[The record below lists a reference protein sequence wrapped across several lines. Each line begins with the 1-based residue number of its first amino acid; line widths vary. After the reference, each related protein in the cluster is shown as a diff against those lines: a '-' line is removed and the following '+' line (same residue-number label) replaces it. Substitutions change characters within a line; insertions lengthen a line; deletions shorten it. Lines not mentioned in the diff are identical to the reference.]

1 MVLAR
6 DITKFKLAQQELD
19 KYRQEMAQAEQLASV
34 GTLSAIAA
42 HELTQP
48 LTVIRLLI
56 ENALKKLKTSSSP
69 EIIKKKLE
77 ESLTEITNIT
87 SVVNRIRSFARMSSG
102 KISTE
107 INLADI
113 ASRTVNMFNE
123 SAQQANF
130 TMLLEG
136 MEELPHIYSN
146 YKDIEQ
152 LFFTLVDNALQAK
165 QEKKN
170 RKLVIS
176 GDVKDEYVELSF
188 RDNCGGIPPENLDMI
203 FEPFFTTK
211 PPGKG
216 TGLGLCIVKDIV
228 SRSGGKM
235 HVETKLGQGSTFFIT
250 LPINEGQM
258 E

>member
-1 MVLAR
+1 MSYQPEILSL
-6 DITKFKLAQQELD
+6 ID
-19 KYRQEMAQAEQLASV
+19 KYRQEIARAEQLASV

-56 ENALKKLKTSSSP
+56 ENALKKLKTSSSL
-69 EIIKKKLE
+69 EIVAKKLE

-87 SVVNRIRSFARMSSG
+87 SVVNRIRSFARKSSG
-102 KISTE
+102 KISME
-107 INLADI
+107 INLGDI
-113 ASRTVNMFNE
+113 ASRIANMLNE

-130 TMLLEG
+130 TILLEG

-146 YKDIEQ
+146 DKDIEQ
-152 LFFTLVDNALQAK
+152 LFFTLVDNALQAN
-165 QEKKN
+165 QEKKS

-176 GDVKDEYVELSF
+176 GAVKDVCVELSF
-188 RDNCGGIPPENLDMI
+188 RDNCGGIPPENLKMI

-216 TGLGLCIVKDIV
+216 TGLGLCIVKNIV

-235 HVETKLGQGSTFFIT
+235 HVKSKLGQGTTFFIT
-250 LPINEGQM
+250 IPINENQM